1 MPLLLLAGETPV
13 ALGLQLLPY
22 GLLPLLV
29 TPPLVVPPK
38 LELFPCAEELPLLA
52 GAIPVAAGLL

>member
-1 MPLLLLAGETPV
+1 MLLLLLAGETPV
-13 ALGLQLLPY
+13 ALGLPY

-29 TPPLVVPPK
+29 TLPLVVPPK
-38 LELFPCAEELPLLA
+38 LELLPCAEELTLLA